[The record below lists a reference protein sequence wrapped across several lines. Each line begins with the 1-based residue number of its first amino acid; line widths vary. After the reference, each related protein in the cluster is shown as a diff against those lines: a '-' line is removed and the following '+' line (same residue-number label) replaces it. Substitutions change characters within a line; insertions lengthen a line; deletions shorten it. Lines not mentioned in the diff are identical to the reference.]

1 MKLFSAI
8 CPGLAVWMNFR
19 ELVTLVTPRLGT
31 LLLIVALL
39 LLVSGLAL
47 LQPLLAGQLTESLLS
62 LPEERRLSIGA
73 ILGAWFALLVTRSV
87 VQVASDYLS
96 GSTGELMA
104 AALRRR
110 VYQHMQ
116 ILPLSYHQ
124 ERRAG
129 DILSLLNNDAETFS
143 DFVTNTLVQLL
154 PLLATFFGALL
165 LMMWIDVRIGLLAG
179 LLVPLYFLVIKLV
192 GRRIRPLARALLD
205 AYGDMLSII
214 EENLKLLPII
224 KNFVREE
231 YELERFRTRNER
243 VLDLSKRQLLQ
254 QSVLGPSMGMVAG
267 VGLLLLLWL
276 GSAEMERGGLSAAE
290 LVQLV
295 LYALLLS
302 QPLRGLASVYG
313 MVQLGLG
320 AAERILDFLAEP
332 EESEDSAAV
341 ALKVHSGAIEFSDVS
356 FGYQSRDLVLRNL
369 NLQVGAGETVAITG
383 VNGCGKSTLVYL
395 LLRHADP
402 STGRVCVDGVD
413 IRNVTRAS
421 LRGSI
426 GVVSQHTLLLNGTI
440 AENIAYGEPAATP
453 SEIER
458 AAEYAQAAAFIAQL
472 PHSYET
478 IIGDQGLKLSGGERQ
493 RLALARALLSD
504 PPILVFDEATA
515 MFDPQGENAFVAAG
529 AEFLSTKTVILITH
543 RPLSLA
549 LADRVLELRE
559 GILCP

>member
-1 MKLFSAI
+1 MKFLEVVS
-8 CPGLAVWMNFR
+8 
-19 ELVTLVTPRLGT
+19 LVTPRFRT
-31 LLLIVALL
+31 LLLIVVLL

-47 LQPLLAGQLTESLLS
+47 LQPILAGQLTEGLLS
-62 LPEERRLSIGA
+62 EPGDRRFSISA

-96 GSTGELMA
+96 GSAGELMA
-104 AALRRR
+104 SALRRR
-110 VYQHMQ
+110 LYQHMQ
-116 ILPLSYHQ
+116 LLPLPYHQ

-129 DILSLLNNDAETFS
+129 DVLSLLSNDAETFS
-143 DFVTNTLVQLL
+143 DFVTNTLLQLL

-165 LMMWIDVRIGLLAG
+165 LMVWIDLRIGLLAG

-205 AYGDMLSII
+205 AYGDILSIV

-231 YELERFRTRNER
+231 YELERFRTRNLR
-243 VLDLSKRQLLQ
+243 VLDLSKRQLMQ
-254 QSVLGPSMGMVAG
+254 QSVLGPSMGMIAG

-295 LYALLLS
+295 LFALLLS

-320 AAERILDFLAEP
+320 AAERILDFLAEQEEP
-332 EESEDSAAV
+332 EDDAAV
-341 ALKVHSGAIEFSDVS
+341 VLEVHSGVIEFRAVS

-369 NLQVGAGETVAITG
+369 DLLVGAGETVAITG
-383 VNGCGKSTLVYL
+383 LNGCGKSTLVYL

-402 STGRVCVDGVD
+402 SVGRICVDGMD
-413 IRNVTRAS
+413 IRSVTLAS
-421 LRGSI
+421 LRSSI
-426 GVVSQHTLLLNGTI
+426 GVVSQHTLLHNGTI
-440 AENIAYGEPAATP
+440 AENIAYGNPTATP

-458 AAEYAQAAAFIAQL
+458 AAEYAQAAGFIKRL
-472 PHSYET
+472 PLAYET

-493 RLALARALLSD
+493 RLALARALLID
-504 PPILVFDEATA
+504 PPILVFDEATS
-515 MFDPQGENAFVAAG
+515 MFDPEGENAFVAAG
-529 AEFLSTKTVILITH
+529 GEFIRGKTVLLITH
-543 RPLSLA
+543 RPSSLA

-559 GILCP
+559 GRLYAV